1 MGVDPGYPSIGIIIA
16 SAISGQ
22 YDIVIAWGM
31 IAILISL
38 IMELIIKEIGRI
50 CMPFKYND
58 RKKIIHLFNKIW
70 RHHD

>member
-1 MGVDPGYPSIGIIIA
+1 
-16 SAISGQ
+16 
-22 YDIVIAWGM
+22 M

-58 RKKIIHLFNKIW
+58 RKKIIHLFNKIR
-70 RHHD
+70 RHHG